1 VGVIAA
7 WGAIGALVAIWRFR
21 WEPAER

>member
-1 VGVIAA
+1 VVAA
-7 WGAIGALVAIWRFR
+7 WGALGAIVAIWRFR